1 MIDVVRKRSRIS
13 NLISS
18 KEWKAQVSIWV
29 FLFSF
34 NDWDFFF
41 SLALFTRLTYLGGR
55 GGFWHLPG
63 FLLSHAARDS
73 NSLIASSIITIM
85 IIPRESSS
93 SNSSELSQEYQ
104 RKSTLCSHFAYK
116 ILIKAARPASANNT
130 VFENQRKSLIQRC
143 ERSELRLHFE

>member
-1 MIDVVRKRSRIS
+1 MIE
-13 NLISS
+13 N
-18 KEWKAQVSIWV
+18 
-29 FLFSF
+29 
-34 NDWDFFF
+34 FFF